1 MLMKLARVS
10 GLNIA
15 SQLMRV
21 AVGLGQAVGDRGK
34 KDDDIDFEK

>member
-1 MLMKLARVS
+1 MLMKLAQVS

-21 AVGLGQAVGDRGK
+21 AMGLCCVVVGEGK